1 MAIKKPAKPAKKAA
15 PAAKAIAAKTFK
27 DPVTKS
33 QLISTLADST
43 NLSRKD
49 VTAVIAELTGVIE
62 GHLKKNGA
70 GIFVLP
76 GMLKIKRITKPA
88 TKARKGIN
96 PFTGTEMM
104 FKAKPARNVVKI
116 LPLKAVK
123 EMVK

>member
-1 MAIKKPAKPAKKAA
+1 M
-15 PAAKAIAAKTFK
+15 
-27 DPVTKS
+27 
-33 QLISTLADST
+33 LADST

-49 VTAVIAELTGVIE
+49 VSAVIAELSGVIE

-70 GIFVLP
+70 GIFTLP
-76 GMLKIKRITKPA
+76 GMLKIKRVTKPA